1 MKYITKIEKIQTQ
14 THTERQTDMQADK
27 LRLLHISNR
36 NKDEIKQKSH
46 ISTKPD
52 PPQLHEKTIAMTT
65 KAEKSRVATED

>member
-1 MKYITKIEKIQTQ
+1 
-14 THTERQTDMQADK
+14 MQADK